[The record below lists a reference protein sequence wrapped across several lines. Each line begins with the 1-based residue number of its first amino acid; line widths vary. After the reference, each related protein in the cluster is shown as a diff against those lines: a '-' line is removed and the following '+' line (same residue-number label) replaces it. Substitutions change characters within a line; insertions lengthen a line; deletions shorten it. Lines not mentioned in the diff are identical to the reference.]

1 MWDDTPRG
9 SQMSDKDII
18 RLQILAEDQA
28 KKIEKLEER
37 VSRLEMRNISLANTI
52 EGWLRRGGLIK

>member
-1 MWDDTPRG
+1 MWDDPPRG

-18 RLQILAEDQA
+18 RLQILSEEQA
-28 KKIEKLEER
+28 KKIENLEKR

-52 EGWLRRGGLIK
+52 EGWLIRSGIIK

>member
-1 MWDDTPRG
+1 
-9 SQMSDKDII
+9 MSDKDII
-18 RLQILAEDQA
+18 RLQILAEEQA

-37 VSRLEMRNISLANTI
+37 VSRLEMRSISLANTI

>member
-1 MWDDTPRG
+1 
-9 SQMSDKDII
+9 
-18 RLQILAEDQA
+18 LQILAEDQA

>member
-1 MWDDTPRG
+1 MRDDTPRG